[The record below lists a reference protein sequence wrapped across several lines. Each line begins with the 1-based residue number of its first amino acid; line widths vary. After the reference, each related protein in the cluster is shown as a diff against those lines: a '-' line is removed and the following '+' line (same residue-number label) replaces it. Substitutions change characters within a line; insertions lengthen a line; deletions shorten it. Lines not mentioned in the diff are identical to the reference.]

1 MSKQVFFYQNNPCVI
16 IRDINE
22 DFAEVQI
29 SHHFAEGM
37 ELTGHCQGCCVGD
50 SDNKLSCTCDEFS
63 WIIEEFQSE
72 ENKIIA
78 MVEKR
83 LLLDHPIEKASID
96 RIDKDINERKK
107 QLQKVK
113 ELHEEWQI
121 SLKSIKQKHEAL
133 LLQTKSLELKLSGLN
148 NLTNEMIES
157 NDRLE
162 KKRESILVEIDDYS
176 IVKKS
181 IPLKELTSLRVAADK
196 LEALEIGGVDNWE
209 WYDESLKKAGLVED

>member
-16 IRDINE
+16 VRDVNE

-29 SHHFAEGM
+29 SHHFAESM

-83 LLLDHPIEKASID
+83 LLLDSPIEKASID
-96 RIDKDINERKK
+96 KLEKEIEERKVK
-107 QLQKVK
+107 LQGIKDLHGEW
-113 ELHEEWQI
+113 EL

-133 LLQTKSLELKLSGLN
+133 TLQTKLLELKLSGLN

-157 NDRLE
+157 NDRLQ
-162 KKRESILVEIDDYS
+162 KKRESILVEINDYS
-176 IVKKS
+176 VAKNS
-181 IPLKELTSLRVAADK
+181 IPIKELDRLRGAAAK
-196 LEALEIGGVDNWE
+196 LEALEKGGVDNWE
-209 WYDESLKKAGLVED
+209 WYDESLKNAGFN